1 MAFLP
6 DPATMVTFTL
16 ACLVLVLTPGPDM
29 TLFVGRSLSEGR
41 ASGMASMLGALTG
54 NVIHT
59 LLIAFG
65 LSALIAASAQA
76 FFVVK
81 IAGAVYLLWLAVQS
95 IRHGSAL
102 SVTPD
107 KTARRRPLSRV
118 FATGVLVNLL
128 NPKIILFFLTFLPQ
142 FVAANDPDAA
152 AKMLFLGLYMVLFS
166 LPFCAGMVLMAEGFS
181 KSLRRSPRIM
191 RAIDWLFAGIIGGF
205 AMKILLTSRT

>member
-107 KTARRRPLSRV
+107 KTARPLSRV

-142 FVAANDPDAA
+142 FVAASDPDAA

>member
-107 KTARRRPLSRV
+107 KTARTRRTDSPTMIARVCPRPLCCLS
-118 FATGVLVNLL
+118 
-128 NPKIILFFLTFLPQ
+128 
-142 FVAANDPDAA
+142 
-152 AKMLFLGLYMVLFS
+152 S
-166 LPFCAGMVLMAEGFS
+166 
-181 KSLRRSPRIM
+181 
-191 RAIDWLFAGIIGGF
+191 
-205 AMKILLTSRT
+205 

>member
-65 LSALIAASAQA
+65 LSALIAAS
-76 FFVVK
+76 
-81 IAGAVYLLWLAVQS
+81 VQV
-95 IRHGSAL
+95 L
-102 SVTPD
+102 P
-107 KTARRRPLSRV
+107 KT
-118 FATGVLVNLL
+118 
-128 NPKIILFFLTFLPQ
+128 
-142 FVAANDPDAA
+142 
-152 AKMLFLGLYMVLFS
+152 
-166 LPFCAGMVLMAEGFS
+166 
-181 KSLRRSPRIM
+181 
-191 RAIDWLFAGIIGGF
+191 
-205 AMKILLTSRT
+205 